1 MFLNIWSLDC
11 LITLLFFLLLFS
23 LFFASCVYFFL
34 SFPLSSFPLLSFSL
48 CLKRQ
53 GILKVGKIV
62 IFFILDVYSNTVVIP
77 KLPPITLF
85 VGKLHLK

>member
-1 MFLNIWSLDC
+1 MSSIKQAIHIMGICIMNDIGVC
-11 LITLLFFLLLFS
+11 LRTCQF
-23 LFFASCVYFFL
+23 
-34 SFPLSSFPLLSFSL
+34 SFPLSFFPLFSFSL

-53 GILKVGKIV
+53 GILKVGNIM
-62 IFFILDVYSNTVVIP
+62 IFSFWIAVVIP